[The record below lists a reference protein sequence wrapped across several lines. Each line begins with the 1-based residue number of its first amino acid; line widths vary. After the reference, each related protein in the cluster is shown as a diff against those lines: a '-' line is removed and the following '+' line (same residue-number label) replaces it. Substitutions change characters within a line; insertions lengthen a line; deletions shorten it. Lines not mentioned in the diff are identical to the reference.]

1 MKNLFKLLTLVMV
14 VLYSI
19 NASYA
24 LSVQKL
30 DRHIKGS
37 DLNQTATIAISV
49 RNADSDNV
57 VYEHNQKKLLH
68 PASTL
73 KIFTSYAAINELTY
87 NYFFKTQFYKDSA
100 NNLYIKVGADPVL
113 NYSQLKKAMGDL
125 KNGGNTSFKNLYI
138 DDSIIDKKEFAPG
151 WMWDDDINPYTPKVS
166 SYNLDGNVVR
176 VEMTK
181 SSNGMMATNLKS
193 SYPMSVISNIQSGG
207 QSNYIDVNRYNW
219 SNPEVVE
226 IYGSVKSPQNIII
239 PISSMRRYY
248 IHTLEKLMDDNNIKV
263 TGTAFSSK
271 LVPDNAQLLT
281 EIDNPITKVMTG
293 ILQRSN
299 NLMAETIFKLSGAVK
314 YTSTGTNDLAIMAFK
329 EFYKDNN
336 INTDD
341 IIIKDGSGVSRN
353 NLLSADWMTKAL
365 DMIYKHKDFA
375 QFKEYMAQPG
385 DGTLANRLH
394 DLRGD
399 VWLKTGSLSNISAI
413 SGYVKSEDG
422 HTYSVALLIQ
432 NFNQP
437 QPNIKEY
444 ENEIINIIHGK

>member
-1 MKNLFKLLTLVMV
+1 MKNLLRTLTVILVVMF
-14 VLYSI
+14 SI

-30 DRHIKGS
+30 DKHIKNS

-49 RNADSDNV
+49 RNADSDSV

-73 KIFTSYAAINELTY
+73 KIFSSYAAINELTY
-87 NYFFKTQFYKDSA
+87 NYFFKTQLYKDSA
-100 NNLYIKVGADPVL
+100 NNLYIKLGADPVL
-113 NYSQLKKAMGDL
+113 NSSQLKSAIAEL
-125 KNGGNTSFKNLYI
+125 KDNGHTSFKNLYI

-151 WMWDDDINPYTPKVS
+151 WMWDDDVNPYTPKVS

-193 SYPMSVISNIQSGG
+193 SYPMSVVSSIQSGA

-226 IYGSVKSPQNIII
+226 IYGSVKNPQTIVI

-248 IHTLEKLMDDNNIKV
+248 IHSLEKALDDNRITIN
-263 TGTAFSSK
+263 GTAFASK
-271 LVPDNAQLLT
+271 IVPDNAQLLA
-281 EIDNPITKVMTG
+281 EINNPIKKVMPG
-293 ILQRSN
+293 ILQKSN

-314 YTSTGTNDLAIMAFK
+314 YTSTGSNDLAILAFK
-329 EFYKDNN
+329 EFYKENN
-336 INTDD
+336 LNTDD

-353 NLLSADWMTKAL
+353 NLLYADWMTRAL
-365 DMIYKHKDFA
+365 DTIYKHKDFA

-385 DGTLANRLH
+385 DGTLINRLY
-394 DLRGD
+394 DLRGN
-399 VWLKTGSLSNISAI
+399 VWLKTGSLANVSAI
-413 SGYVKSEDG
+413 AGYVKSADG
-422 HTYSVALLIQ
+422 HTYSVAIMTQ
-432 NFNQP
+432 NFTQP
-437 QPNIKEY
+437 QPKVKAFED
-444 ENEIINIIHGK
+444 EIINIIYNK

>member
-1 MKNLFKLLTLVMV
+1 MKNLFKLLTLIMV
-14 VLYSI
+14 VAFSV
-19 NASYA
+19 NAGYA

-37 DLNQTATIAISV
+37 DFNQTATIAISV
-49 RNADSDNV
+49 RNVSGDSV
-57 VYEHNQKKLLH
+57 VYEYNQKKLLH

-87 NYFFKTQFYKDSA
+87 NYFFKTQFYKDSL
-100 NNLYIKVGADPVL
+100 NNLYIKLGADPVL
-113 NYSQLKKAMGDL
+113 NTAQLKKTMGEL
-125 KNGGNTSFKNLYI
+125 KDSGNTTFKNLYI

-193 SYPMSVISNIQSGG
+193 SYPMSVISSVQSGG

-226 IYGSVKSPQNIII
+226 IYGSVKNPQAITI
-239 PISSMRRYY
+239 PVSSMRRYY
-248 IHTLEKLMDDNNIKV
+248 IHTLEKLMDDNKITI
-263 TGTAFSSK
+263 TGTAFASK
-271 LVPDNAQLLT
+271 IVPDNAQLIT
-281 EIDNPITKVMTG
+281 EIDNPITKVMSG

-299 NLMAETIFKLSGAVK
+299 NLMAESIFKLSGAVK
-314 YTSTGTNDLAIMAFK
+314 YTSTGTNDLAIMVFK

-336 INTDD
+336 LSTDE

-353 NLLSADWMTKAL
+353 NLLSADWMTRAL
-365 DMIYKHKDFA
+365 DTIYKHKDFA

-399 VWLKTGSLSNISAI
+399 VWLKTGSLSNVSAL
-413 SGYVKSEDG
+413 SGYVKSADG
-422 HTYSVALLIQ
+422 QTYSVALLIQ
-432 NFNQP
+432 NFNKPQP
-437 QPNIKEY
+437 QIKDFED
-444 ENEIINIIHGK
+444 EIINIIHGR